1 MKIERRYVSFF
12 VLSQRDEQAKEIF
25 EGTIKKYISNIEEAQ
40 YLIDYHYSNRTMV
53 YGAEM
58 GYCIPHFDEIVQ
70 GFESLDKHS
79 PYDNGF
85 DVTDVN
91 EVIIADKTD
100 EYIELHLLRRF
111 DGEEFIIKVQRI
123 TNE

>member
-1 MKIERRYVSFF
+1 M
-12 VLSQRDEQAKEIF
+12 
-25 EGTIKKYISNIEEAQ
+25 
-40 YLIDYHYSNRTMV
+40 
-53 YGAEM
+53 
-58 GYCIPHFDEIVQ
+58 
-70 GFESLDKHS
+70 DKHS

-85 DVTDVN
+85 DVTDAN

>member
-1 MKIERRYVSFF
+1 MF
-12 VLSQRDEQAKEIF
+12 LSLCCHREMNKLKRFF

-53 YGAEM
+53 YGADM

-70 GFESLDKHS
+70 GFERLDKHF

-85 DVTDVN
+85 DVTDAN